1 MIDPINNK
9 NPSDSI
15 KRERERETEISKLQM
30 THVVM
35 TLAFTNGIVSSLD
48 EKFNLLRNLAI
59 LGNNKEKG

>member
-15 KRERERETEISKLQM
+15 KREREISKLQM

-35 TLAFTNGIVSSLD
+35 TLAFTNGTVSSLD